1 MDVFQL
7 ILQNLHFK
15 NTFFRGHLRATFW
28 YLENFTFKLLLIN
41 KFVHSINT
49 VGTLYFWV
57 ETQILLKHNSLKSL
71 FQSYIIPCF
80 LGSRFFRVQVFQ
92 ISGPGFRS
100 SLIKLHFKKIQ
111 VQIQVC
117 KESNISVYVTI
128 ILFVHFSLK
137 NFKPAKWNEINFT
150 LNRKNLNKIHDNEG
164 MCNTK
169 VTGIL
174 FYVYRP
180 YIFA

>member
-100 SLIKLHFKKIQ
+100 SLLN
-111 VQIQVC
+111 C
-117 KESNISVYVTI
+117 
-128 ILFVHFSLK
+128 ILKRYRYKYKFV
-137 NFKPAKWNEINFT
+137 
-150 LNRKNLNKIHDNEG
+150 KNLIF
-164 MCNTK
+164 
-169 VTGIL
+169 L
-174 FYVYRP
+174 FMSQL
-180 YIFA
+180 FCLFTFH